1 MSGIDSFLQIF
12 YQIMCN
18 QNTNDLYTR
27 INKIIKCKVF
37 RLELTVICT
46 QQIKCLGRLAYI
58 IIMRHL

>member
-12 YQIMCN
+12 NQIMCN

-37 RLELTVICT
+37 RLELTVVHNVHSKLSVWVDYHI
-46 QQIKCLGRLAYI
+46 LL
-58 IIMRHL
+58 L